1 MADQVYT
8 DLPEGSPQLL
18 RAENEALRQTLLDCQ
33 QKLRLTE
40 ERSQR
45 AEELLKSES
54 SARQAVEQTLLSLE
68 RVREQ
73 GDSVVKVEMEMRKDL
88 GRDLETAMETVS
100 QLEKQLS
107 AATIALDVRVIQTP
121 LGIFH

>member
-1 MADQVYT
+1 MAEQVYT

-18 RAENEALRQTLLDCQ
+18 SAENEALRQTLLACQ
-33 QKLRLTE
+33 RKLRLTE

-45 AEELLKSES
+45 AEELLQSES
-54 SARQAVEQTLLSLE
+54 SARKAVEETLLSLE

-88 GRDLETAMETVS
+88 GRD
-100 QLEKQLS
+100 
-107 AATIALDVRVIQTP
+107 RP
-121 LGIFH
+121 RPPG